1 MNNILCST
9 AFFIGATAQLGFD
22 NDSITV
28 QPLPAEQKVFVL
40 YCRDRVIQLEG
51 CSTRLVD
58 GSLIVECE

>member
-22 NDSITV
+22 NDVVV

-40 YCRDRVIQLEG
+40 YCRDRLIQLEG
-51 CSTRLVD
+51 CSTSIKD
-58 GSLIVECE
+58 SSLIVRCE